1 MPELAANKLWKQSIA
16 NYDGPFLQEN
26 PKDISPKTDNS
37 VIIYSFVTLCHSKTS
52 VEYKWKTFNTVLMA
66 LSCAVT
72 MNGKWGFK

>member
-37 VIIYSFVTLCHSKTS
+37 VIIYSFVTVSFQNFCWIQMKNI
-52 VEYKWKTFNTVLMA
+52 YTVLMA
-66 LSCAVT
+66 LSRAVT

>member
-37 VIIYSFVTLCHSKTS
+37 VIIYSFVTVSFQNFCWIQMKNI
-52 VEYKWKTFNTVLMA
+52 YTVLIA
-66 LSCAVT
+66 LSRAVT